1 MATRLPYYTG
11 TDDVYSLLMEQYAQ
25 EQPYYSAGYGEGF
38 TGGYDTGLY
47 ERRAPAVVP
56 ESGLLYG
63 DGGGGGFTGGPDP
76 DAPNPNATPGSFSFG
91 GLLGG
96 NSSSAVSPSG
106 SVSTGLGGFSLSPEG
121 VVTANTINVPGAT
134 ALGLVTGLPLGLIS
148 NVVNQGAQSKAAAQ
162 TQAMADT
169 MGINATPPPGV
180 SQSTPATAGPGGTGG
195 AAATAAAAAAA
206 TAAAAGLSAAAQG
219 AASQAAA
226 NAVVANNATPSQAA
240 AAGAAAAGQ
249 AGLASESNNV
259 STADAIAA
267 AETANAVS
275 LGDAVGSGVTG
286 IGDGGGGGGGG
297 GKIICT
303 KLHELGKM
311 PTEIYEADQAFG
323 ALLIEEN
330 PETYYGY
337 VRWAQH
343 VVRWMSRDDM
353 FGKFVVFA
361 AYTIATPWSIA
372 MAEEMGLKVK
382 SNCFGRFLLKR
393 GLQFCQMIGKNQDQR
408 SIQNV

>member
-11 TDDVYSLLMEQYAQ
+11 TDDIYSQLMAQYAQ
-25 EQPYYSAGYGEGF
+25 EQPYYSATPYNA
-38 TGGYDTGLY
+38 GGYDTTLY
-47 ERRAPAVVP
+47 YRPPVVQI
-56 ESGLLYG
+56 
-63 DGGGGGFTGGPDP
+63 GGGG
-76 DAPNPNATPGSFSFG
+76 NYS

-96 NSSSAVSPSG
+96 GFSGGPDAISSPNAFANPNSITNGLIAAVFGQDPTMVPVDSLGGNLANLNPINEALN
-106 SVSTGLGGFSLSPEG
+106 TGLLGQVSMMAPPADPSMDSSGLSPADNADPSMESAGLSPAEQAETDNDVAGIIGGGDPGDVGGDTGPGADPSMDSAGLSPE
-121 VVTANTINVPGAT
+121 
-134 ALGLVTGLPLGLIS
+134 
-148 NVVNQGAQSKAAAQ
+148 
-162 TQAMADT
+162 
-169 MGINATPPPGV
+169 
-180 SQSTPATAGPGGTGG
+180 
-195 AAATAAAAAAA
+195 
-206 TAAAAGLSAAAQG
+206 
-219 AASQAAA
+219 
-226 NAVVANNATPSQAA
+226 
-240 AAGAAAAGQ
+240 
-249 AGLASESNNV
+249 
-259 STADAIAA
+259 
-267 AETANAVS
+267 
-275 LGDAVGSGVTG
+275 
-286 IGDGGGGGGGG
+286 GGGGGGGG

-323 ALLIEEN
+323 ALLVKEN

-343 VVRWMSRDDM
+343 VVRWMSRDDL